1 MRRTFVLINNTG
13 LGGTERRFGRLFA
26 KMADEDPHACLIINA
41 GLCRALLE
49 AGLVTGHEGRIWK
62 LPEPMRALAR
72 LLRLGDGALGFW
84 MRKLDYLL
92 FACLLFAQYVLTPCR
107 TFHLVLGGVY
117 VSLPLMLVRSD
128 HRYVISVVSANL
140 AMLVGPVWAT
150 SVYRFA
156 LRRCIVI
163 DALSERTQADLVLRG
178 LPREKIM
185 VSPCSVIDLH
195 KFQPAPEKEPWVI
208 FAGRLVEEK
217 NPLLFLEA
225 VPVILQSVPTAK
237 FFLLG
242 EGPLRSK
249 VEQALDRLG
258 LRDDIVQSRFCP
270 APSQILAKARVFV
283 SLQRT
288 DNYPSQSLLEAM
300 ACGMASVATDVGL
313 TWRLVND
320 ETGIRV
326 KPDHEQIAE
335 AVTGLL
341 KDPHHCEQMGLAAR
355 RLVIRE
361 HSGERYRAYLEELYT
376 AANRTGPR

>member
-26 KMADEDPHACLIINA
+26 KMADEDPHACLLINA
-41 GLCRALLE
+41 GLFRALLE
-49 AGLVTGHEGRIWK
+49 AGLVDGLEERIWK
-62 LPEPMRALAR
+62 LPEPMRTLVR
-72 LLRLGDGALGFW
+72 FLGLGDGALGFW
-84 MRKLDYLL
+84 VRKLDYLL
-92 FACLLFAQYVLTPCR
+92 FACLLFAKYVLAPCR

-140 AMLVGPVWAT
+140 TMMVSKVWAT

-156 LRRCIVI
+156 LRRCTVV
-163 DALSERTQADLVLRG
+163 DALSERTQADLVQRG
-178 LPREKIM
+178 LLREKIM

-195 KFQPAPEKEPWVI
+195 RFQPAPEKEPWVI

-217 NPLLFLEA
+217 NPLLFLQA
-225 VPVILQSVPTAK
+225 VPVIHRSIPAAK

-258 LRDDIVQSRFCP
+258 LREGIVESRFCP

-300 ACGMASVATDVGL
+300 ACGMATVATDVGL

-326 KPDHEQIAE
+326 KPDPEQIAE
-335 AVTGLL
+335 AVSRLL
-341 KDPHHCEQMGLAAR
+341 KDRRRCERMGLAAR
-355 RLVIRE
+355 RLVMRE
-361 HSGERYRAYLEELYT
+361 HSGERYRAYLDKVYT

>member
-26 KMADEDPHACLIINA
+26 KMADEDPHACLLINA
-41 GLCRALLE
+41 GLFRALLE
-49 AGLVTGHEGRIWK
+49 AGLVDGLEERIWK
-62 LPEPMRALAR
+62 LPEPMRTLVR
-72 LLRLGDGALGFW
+72 FLGLGDGALGFW
-84 MRKLDYLL
+84 VRKLDYLL
-92 FACLLFAQYVLTPCR
+92 FACLLFAKYVLAPCR

-140 AMLVGPVWAT
+140 TMMVSKVWAT

-156 LRRCIVI
+156 LRRCTVV
-163 DALSERTQADLVLRG
+163 DALSERTQADLVQRG
-178 LPREKIM
+178 LLREKIM

-195 KFQPAPEKEPWVI
+195 RFQPAPEKEPWVI

-217 NPLLFLEA
+217 NPLLFLQA
-225 VPVILQSVPTAK
+225 VPVIHRSIPAAK

-258 LRDDIVQSRFCP
+258 LREGIVESRFSP

-300 ACGMASVATDVGL
+300 ACGMATVATDVGL

-326 KPDHEQIAE
+326 KPDPEQIAE
-335 AVTGLL
+335 AVSRLL
-341 KDPHHCEQMGLAAR
+341 KDRRRCERMGLAAR
-355 RLVIRE
+355 RLVMRE
-361 HSGERYRAYLEELYT
+361 HSAERYRAYLDKVYT